1 MAIARARAVR
11 DGMQW
16 SLIRH
21 LLRTNSLREK
31 INMCLSR
38 TLQNVVLSS
47 VCVFS
52 ALPAQAAANLLING
66 GFEHPSTSFVNYL
79 APGGFT
85 WIDGWITTGNGV
97 HWMTE
102 SLGYFTDPTGK
113 DAVDLADYA
122 KANGGIKQSFAT
134 TIGALYSVSF
144 AGMTY
149 QNAGNPDGLGEITA
163 LIDNVEIQTYQLV
176 NKSSASNAWQNFS
189 FSFTATSA
197 LTTLEFRH
205 KPAGE
210 NYSFLNDASVFAVPV
225 PEPESWAMLLAGL
238 GLVGFAVRRRTR

>member
-1 MAIARARAVR
+1 MN
-11 DGMQW
+11 
-16 SLIRH
+16 L
-21 LLRTNSLREK
+21 TK
-31 INMCLSR
+31 
-38 TLQNVVLSS
+38 TLQNLVLSS
-47 VCVFS
+47 LCAFS
-52 ALPAQAAANLLING
+52 ALSAEAAPNLLING
-66 GFEHPSTSFVNYL
+66 GFEHPASNFLNYL

-85 WIDGWITTGNGV
+85 YIEGWTTTGNGV

-134 TIGALYSVSF
+134 TVGATYNVSF

-163 LIDNVEIQTYQLV
+163 LIDNTEIQTYQLV
-176 NKSSASNAWQNFS
+176 NQSSASNAWQHFN
-189 FSFTATSA
+189 FSFTATAAS
-197 LTTLEFRH
+197 TTLEFRH

-210 NYSFLNDASVFAVPV
+210 NYSFLNDAGVFAAPV
-225 PEPESWAMLLAGL
+225 PEAESYALMLAGL
-238 GLVGFAVRRRTR
+238 GLVGFATRRRA